1 MDITNGQLLPS
12 EAALLA
18 AMLNDSGE
26 NESIIINQI
35 NNSHI
40 RREGNGYYASI
51 LFEVNSGVQKLT
63 THTRVPI
70 EMHLWKK
77 DEAPIALLL
86 HVIDGYINEL
96 EIYKGDL
103 SGLPFP
109 IVLYDYRKEIL
120 YYW

>member
-1 MDITNGQLLPS
+1 MNITNAQLLPS
-12 EAALLA
+12 ETALLS
-18 AMLNDSGE
+18 AMLNDGSE
-26 NESIIINQI
+26 NASIIINQI

-40 RREGNGYYASI
+40 RREGNEYYASI
-51 LFEVNSGVQKLT
+51 LFEVDSGIQKLT

-103 SGLPFP
+103 SRLPFP